1 MSTPRTKRQFAGA
14 ASDPAQRQITS
25 FFTPSTSPPPSSQPA
40 AVTLPASVQTNLLSV
55 GMRVRKSVPEGYKTG
70 SYSAFKLWSDPS
82 VAPTTKAKPTFKAP
96 AQRELLP
103 FCGIHNIGGLAS
115 QPVDCI
121 DDDGED
127 DSDVP
132 DIDDVPGLTSSQ
144 ESVESVVSASSR
156 KRIYD
161 DDEEE
166 AATDSLQV
174 PYSGKSAWA
183 DGDVSPRSLS
193 PAGWAN
199 ARPMAMP
206 RRLGQRKAAT
216 TTMTTSSRQE
226 NFRDFEEADF
236 LVEEGMD
243 MTDA

>member
-1 MSTPRTKRQFAGA
+1 MSMFRPKKLDLSCFTNVRVLRDHAKRQVF
-14 ASDPAQRQITS
+14 QEHETQ
-25 FFTPSTSPPPSSQPA
+25 SPPIPHPQH
-40 AVTLPASVQTNLLSV
+40 
-55 GMRVRKSVPEGYKTG
+55 
-70 SYSAFKLWSDPS
+70 DP
-82 VAPTTKAKPTFKAP
+82 
-96 AQRELLP
+96 LLP
-103 FCGIHNIGGLAS
+103 FCGIHNIGGFAS

-121 DDDGED
+121 DDNGED

-166 AATDSLQV
+166 LATDSLQV

-183 DGDVSPRSLS
+183 DGEVSPRSLS

-216 TTMTTSSRQE
+216 TTMTTSSGQE